1 MKRILILVND
11 YSQLQGVNS
20 VTDQFII
27 NRNMFHE
34 KGIEILGVCDC
45 RGFYHIIPKRK
56 VEITNIRKTIKYGLK
71 KTFLYKTFLGEFVA
85 GVLQYLDRGYNAF
98 KSGKKVGLDKID
110 YIISEDYYA
119 SLFLTHSRYKEKL
132 IHMTH
137 MYEEQWAMFFVSYPK
152 LKGTFAETMINSLT
166 QHVNRKAKKI
176 VTICNVANR
185 RISELRDTGTI
196 YTIYNS
202 ASISEIDTKPGSNT
216 VLRAAITCSITEKK
230 GMDIFLDYIEK
241 KNDLPF
247 LFQIYGDGSFMPKI
261 KESIKK
267 NRIKNV
273 IINGQVPEPWRQYA
287 EIDVLILLSKSESL
301 PMSIIEALGC
311 GLPVIATDVGAVN
324 EMIEDG
330 YNGFLIRPN
339 LDSFYNG
346 LRTVYDNKSLL
357 RVLGENAKKS
367 YNQNFSPE
375 IWVENFCKV
384 FDE

>member
-1 MKRILILVND
+1 MKKILVLVND
-11 YSQLQGVNS
+11 YNQLQGVNS

-27 NRNMFHE
+27 NRDMFHE
-34 KGIEILGVCDC
+34 KEIEIIGVCDC
-45 RGFYHIIPKRK
+45 YGFYSTIPNRK
-56 VEITNIRKTIKYGLK
+56 EETYNFNKTMKSALK

-85 GVLQYLDRGYNAF
+85 GVVQYLNRGYNAYR
-98 KSGKKVGLDKID
+98 SGKKVGLDNID

-119 SLFLTHSRYKEKL
+119 SLFLTHSRHKEKL

-152 LKGTFAETMINSLT
+152 LKGTFAEALINRLT
-166 QHVNRKAKKI
+166 QYIIRKAKKV
-176 VTICNVANR
+176 VTICNAANQR
-185 RISELRDTGTI
+185 VSEFRDTGMV

-202 ASISEIDTKPGSNT
+202 ASISKINTNPGSNA

-247 LFQIYGDGSFMPKI
+247 LFQIYGDGSFMPKL
-261 KESIKK
+261 KESIKE

-287 EIDVLILLSKSESL
+287 EIDILILLSKSESL

-311 GLPVIATDVGAVN
+311 GLPVLSTDVGAVN
-324 EMIEDG
+324 EMIKDG
-330 YNGFLIRPN
+330 YNGFLIQPN
-339 LDSFYNG
+339 VESFYKG
-346 LRTVYDNKSLL
+346 LCTVYNNKSLL
-357 RVLGENAKKS
+357 RVLGENARKS
-367 YNQNFSPE
+367 YNQNFTPE
-375 IWVENFCKV
+375 NWVTNFCKV
-384 FDE
+384 FDG